1 VGLADEVIAG
11 DVRAIA
17 RALTL
22 VERGGAGA
30 EEVLAA
36 LAGQSRRTATLGVT
50 GAPGVGKSTL
60 VQALGLALR
69 RGGARVAVLAV
80 DPSSPFSGGALLGD
94 RIRMAALTAEGAYVR
109 SMATRGALGGLTAA
123 TADAL
128 DVLQAAPFDW
138 IVVETVGVGQD
149 EVDVA
154 GEVDTVCVVTV
165 PGLGDD
171 VQAVKAGLYEVA
183 DLFVVNKAD
192 TGMAD
197 EVAAVLE
204 AMLEVAPPGPW
215 RVPVLKVSARD
226 GDGVGNLLEVV
237 REHQAFLGQDGRRA
251 GLRRQRALRR
261 LERVVGAMAWAGV
274 QARGAEV
281 LDRVA
286 GQVAGGE
293 VDVYRGARLLLEGLR
308 REG

>member
-1 VGLADEVIAG
+1 VRLADEVVAG

-22 VERGGAGA
+22 VERGGAEA
-30 EEVLAA
+30 EDLLAA
-36 LAGQSRRTATLGVT
+36 LAGKSRRTRTLGVT

-69 RGGARVAVLAV
+69 RDGARVAVLAV

-94 RIRMAALTAEGAYVR
+94 RVRMATLTAEGAFVR
-109 SMATRGALGGLTAA
+109 SMATRGAVGGLAAA
-123 TADAL
+123 TADAV

-154 GEVDTVCVVTV
+154 GEVDTVCVITV

-192 TGMAD
+192 TGLAE

-204 AMLEVAPPGPW
+204 AMLETAPAGPW
-215 RVPVLKVSARD
+215 RVPVLRVSARS
-226 GDGVGNLLEVV
+226 GDGVGRLLEAV
-237 REHQAFLGQDGRRA
+237 REHQAFLGLDGRRA

-274 QARGAEV
+274 QSRGGEALE
-281 LDRVA
+281 RVA

-293 VDVYRGARLLLEGLR
+293 VDVYRGARLLLDGLR

>member
-1 VGLADEVIAG
+1 VRLADEVVAG

-17 RALTL
+17 RALSL
-22 VERGGAGA
+22 VERGGADA
-30 EEVLAA
+30 EELLAA
-36 LAGQSRRTATLGVT
+36 LAGRSRRSGTLGVT

-69 RGGARVAVLAV
+69 RDGARVAVLAV

-94 RIRMAALTAEGAYVR
+94 RIRMAALASEGAYVR

-138 IVVETVGVGQD
+138 ILVETVGVGQD

-204 AMLEVAPPGPW
+204 AMLEAAPAGPW
-215 RVPVLKVSARD
+215 RVPVLRVSARD
-226 GDGVGNLLEVV
+226 GDGVDRLLECV
-237 REHQAFLGQDGRRA
+237 REHQTFLGRNGRRA
-251 GLRRQRALRR
+251 GLRQSRAVRR

-274 QARGAEV
+274 QARGGDV

-286 GQVAGGE
+286 GQVAAGE
-293 VDVYRGARLLLEGLR
+293 VDVYRGARLLLDGVR

>member
-1 VGLADEVIAG
+1 VRLADGVVAG
-11 DVRAIA
+11 EVRAVA
-17 RALTL
+17 RALSA
-22 VERGGAGA
+22 VERGGAEA
-30 EEVLAA
+30 EELLAA
-36 LAGQSRRTATLGVT
+36 LAGRGGAVATLGVT

-60 VQALGLALR
+60 VQSLGLALGR
-69 RGGARVAVLAV
+69 SGARIAVLAI

-94 RIRMAALTAEGAYVR
+94 RIRMAALTDAGAFVR

-123 TADAL
+123 TADAV

-138 IVVETVGVGQD
+138 ILLETVGVGQD

-154 GEVDTVCVVTV
+154 GEVDTVVVVTA

-192 TGMAD
+192 TPGAD
-197 EVAAVLE
+197 ETAAVLE
-204 AMLEVAPPGPW
+204 AMLEGAAERPW
-215 RVPVLKVSARD
+215 RVPVLPVSAKN
-226 GDGVGNLLEVV
+226 GDGVDGLLEAVH
-237 REHQAFLGQDGRRA
+237 EHRDFLGGNGRRDA
-251 GLRRQRALRR
+251 LRRQRALRR

-274 QARGAEV
+274 CSRGHEA

-286 GQVAGGE
+286 GRLAAGE
-293 VDVYRGARLLLEGLR
+293 VDVYRGARQLLEGLK

>member
-1 VGLADEVIAG
+1 VRLADGVVAG
-11 DVRAIA
+11 DARAIG
-17 RALTL
+17 RALTV
-22 VERGGAGA
+22 VECGGPDA
-30 EEVLAA
+30 EELLAA
-36 LAGQSRRTATLGVT
+36 LAGRSRRVATLGVT

-69 RGGARVAVLAV
+69 GDGARVAVLAV

-94 RIRMAALTAEGAYVR
+94 RVRMTTLTAEGAFVR

-192 TGMAD
+192 TGLAE

-215 RVPVLKVSARD
+215 RVPVLRVSARD
-226 GDGVGNLLEVV
+226 GDGIGRLLEAV
-237 REHQAFLGQDGRRA
+237 REHQAFLGRDGRRA

-274 QARGAEV
+274 QARGGGA

-293 VDVYRGARLLLEGLR
+293 VDVYRGARLLLDGLR
-308 REG
+308 QEG

>member
-1 VGLADEVIAG
+1 VKLADEVVAG

-17 RALTL
+17 RSLSL
-22 VERGGAGA
+22 VERGGADA
-30 EEVLAA
+30 EELLAA
-36 LAGQSRRTATLGVT
+36 LAGRSRRSCTLGVT

-69 RGGARVAVLAV
+69 REGSHVAVLAV

-94 RIRMAALTAEGAYVR
+94 RIRMAALATEGAFVR

-128 DVLQAAPFDW
+128 DVLQAAPFEW
-138 IVVETVGVGQD
+138 ILVETVGVGQD
-149 EVDVA
+149 EIDVA

-204 AMLEVAPPGPW
+204 AMLEAAPAGPW
-215 RVPVLKVSARD
+215 RVPVLRASARD
-226 GDGVGNLLEVV
+226 GDGIGRLLEVV
-237 REHQAFLGQDGRRA
+237 REHQTFLGRDERRA
-251 GLRRQRALRR
+251 GLRHQRAVRR

-274 QARGAEV
+274 QARGGEV

-286 GQVAGGE
+286 RQLARGE
-293 VDVYRGARLLLEGLR
+293 VDVYRGARLLLDGER

>member
-1 VGLADEVIAG
+1 VRLADGVVAG
-11 DVRAIA
+11 DARAIG
-17 RALTL
+17 RALTV
-22 VERGGAGA
+22 VECGGPDA
-30 EEVLAA
+30 EELLAA
-36 LAGQSRRTATLGVT
+36 LAGRSRRVATLGVT

-69 RGGARVAVLAV
+69 SDGARVAVLAV

-94 RIRMAALTAEGAYVR
+94 RVRMAALTAEGAFVR

-192 TGMAD
+192 TGLAE

-215 RVPVLKVSARD
+215 RVPVLRVSARD
-226 GDGVGNLLEVV
+226 GDGVDRLLEAV
-237 REHQAFLGQDGRRA
+237 REHQAFLGLDGRRA

-274 QARGAEV
+274 QKRGGEA

-293 VDVYRGARLLLEGLR
+293 VDVYRGARLLLDGLR

>member
-1 VGLADEVIAG
+1 MRLADDVVAG
-11 DVRAIA
+11 EVRAIA
-17 RALTL
+17 HALTL
-22 VERGGAGA
+22 VERGGADA
-30 EEVLAA
+30 EELLAS
-36 LAGQSRRTATLGVT
+36 LAGRSRRTRTLGVT

-69 RGGARVAVLAV
+69 RDGARVAVLAV

-94 RIRMAALTAEGAYVR
+94 RVRMAALTAEGAFVR

-192 TGMAD
+192 AGMAD
-197 EVAAVLE
+197 EVASVLE
-204 AMLEVAPPGPW
+204 AMLEEAPAGPW
-215 RVPVLKVSARD
+215 RVPVLRVSARD
-226 GDGVGNLLEVV
+226 GDGVGRLLEVV
-237 REHQAFLGQDGRRA
+237 REHQTFLGQDGRRA

-274 QARGAEV
+274 QARGGEV

-293 VDVYRGARLLLEGLR
+293 VDVYRGARLLLDGLR